1 MRGISYLN
9 NKYSSPSPFQSHSY
23 DDNNMPPSSSVISR
37 ISPLI
42 LLVIIV
48 LAVIFFAYGLVHLI
62 LWFFIK
68 ILSSSSS
75 SFLSPSTLYNSNRFQ
90 ESSRRSRAIQR
101 QLHHLFRMHDSGL
114 EQSTI
119 DALPV
124 FYYQELLGMKEPFDC
139 AVCLCE
145 FSANEKLRLV
155 PICSHAFHMNCLD
168 TWLLSNSTCP
178 LCRANLSSSIVNQ
191 NPVLL
196 RVVEEENKNGGEGSE
211 EEDEGGGG
219 RKRVFC
225 VRLGKLRNS
234 ELIQREEGSSSSSRI
249 GLDGRRCYSMGSY
262 EYVVRESNLKV
273 EVVLSSQSLHVGGE
287 EQEEENDDGKKIG
300 KKRTRGE
307 SFSVSKIW
315 LWSNKIKYNNHRSN
329 NADADFPLS
338 PMLGFG

>member
-23 DDNNMPPSSSVISR
+23 DANNMPPSSSVISR

-75 SFLSPSTLYNSNRFQ
+75 SSSNRFQ

-124 FYYQELLGMKEPFDC
+124 FYYQELLGLKEPFDC

-191 NPVLL
+191 NQNPV

-211 EEDEGGGG
+211 EGDEGGGG

-225 VRLGKLRNS
+225 VRLGKLRNG
-234 ELIQREEGSSSSSRI
+234 ELIEREESSSSSI

-262 EYVVRESNLKV
+262 EYVV
-273 EVVLSSQSLHVGGE
+273 
-287 EQEEENDDGKKIG
+287 EQEVRASQFQRFGYG
-300 KKRTRGE
+300 PT
-307 SFSVSKIW
+307 
-315 LWSNKIKYNNHRSN
+315 RSN
-329 NADADFPLS
+329 IIIIDPIMQMQIFLCHQ
-338 PMLGFG
+338 